1 MQMDA
6 AISPLDL
13 NRALQA
19 FPPPA
24 LIDVR
29 RQAAFDDDPNVIQG
43 AIRGL
48 PDALDHWAGA
58 LEPWRPVAV
67 YCAHGH
73 DVGRDAATA
82 LRHRGFTVQFV
93 DGGLD
98 GWRAAGLP
106 TAPWQAPTRWVT
118 RERPKID
125 RIACP
130 WLIRRFIDPAAEFF
144 YVPSADVRAFA
155 AAHHAT
161 AYDIPD
167 VTYGHVGSECSF
179 DAFIRL
185 HALDHP
191 ALAKLAVIVRG
202 ADTAAPDLA
211 REAPGLLAASRGLSA
226 LFADDHTMLK
236 WGMLVYDALYEWC
249 RESAPGKCSWYP
261 VTQKE
266 LGA

>member
-58 LEPWRPVAV
+58 LEPWRPAAV

-82 LRHRGFTVQFV
+82 LRHRGLTVQFV

-155 AAHHAT
+155 ASQRC
-161 AYDIPD
+161 DR
-167 VTYGHVGSECSF
+167 
-179 DAFIRL
+179 IRHPRRHL
-185 HALDHP
+185 WARRPRVQLRRVHP
-191 ALAKLAVIVRG
+191 APRAR
-202 ADTAAPDLA
+202 PPCA
-211 REAPGLLAASRGLSA
+211 REARGHRPRCRHGGARPCAAKLPGCSPRRAAFPR
-226 LFADDHTMLK
+226 
-236 WGMLVYDALYEWC
+236 
-249 RESAPGKCSWYP
+249 CSP
-261 VTQKE
+261 TTTRC
-266 LGA
+266 